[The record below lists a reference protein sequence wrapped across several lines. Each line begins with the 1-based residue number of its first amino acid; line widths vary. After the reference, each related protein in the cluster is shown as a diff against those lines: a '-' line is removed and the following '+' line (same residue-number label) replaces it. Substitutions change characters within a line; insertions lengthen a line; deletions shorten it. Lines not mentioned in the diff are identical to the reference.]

1 MKQSKSIACIF
12 LGFMLAMLYA
22 SGSRAEDTPYMTVAE
37 ELELG
42 RATYNPTK
50 CVGEETKQNES
61 GNPTREVTEEEYNL
75 LLRVCMSECGGI
87 HGEPMAGKIAVVE
100 TILNRVDMG
109 MGTIEE
115 VINAPN
121 QYSTANNGEPD
132 ASVMAA
138 VDAALSGDRY
148 PDNMI
153 YFRADHYHTFG
164 QPYEQIGNHY
174 FSTTEG

>member
-22 SGSRAEDTPYMTVAE
+22 SGSRAEEPPYMTVAE

-42 RATYNPTK
+42 RATYTSAK
-50 CVGEETKQNES
+50 YAEQEAKQNES